1 MAKLASSKRYAQ
13 AVFQIAEES
22 EGQVGFSSWAEDL
35 RILALSL
42 ENNDLVSL
50 LNAPQIPTGTKL
62 QTIDNLLLDS
72 VSHLAT
78 NLLAVLAT
86 RNLAHILPDIADE
99 FSRLVDEKNGIARGE
114 VTSAIELTGKQ
125 NDSIEEILSKVIG
138 KPIKLTTSVDS
149 QIIGGIVARVG
160 DQVIDGSI
168 RTKLQEMRRSLVKQ
182 A

>member
-13 AVFQIAEES
+13 AVFQIAQE
-22 EGQVGFSSWAEDL
+22 QDGFDVWTEDL
-35 RILALSL
+35 RVLAFSL
-42 ENNDLVSL
+42 ENSDLVSL

-62 QTIDNLLLDS
+62 QTIEDLLVDS
-72 VSHLAT
+72 VNHLAT

-86 RNLAHILPDIADE
+86 RNLTHLLPDIADE

-114 VTSAIELTGKQ
+114 VTSAIELTGEQ
-125 NDSIEEILSKVIG
+125 NYSIEEILSKIIG

-149 QIIGGIVARVG
+149 EIIGGIIARVG